1 MAPGLTGKP
10 WLELFL
16 VDVDLVLD
24 YGEKPVFIDEAAHIL
39 QLFLYLEVALF
50 EELWLEVDENGQARL
65 KDKDLP
71 VEN

>member
-16 VDVDLVLD
+16 VDVDLVFD

-39 QLFLYLEVALF
+39 QLFLDLEVALF
-50 EELWLEVDENGQARL
+50 EELWLEVDENGQACL